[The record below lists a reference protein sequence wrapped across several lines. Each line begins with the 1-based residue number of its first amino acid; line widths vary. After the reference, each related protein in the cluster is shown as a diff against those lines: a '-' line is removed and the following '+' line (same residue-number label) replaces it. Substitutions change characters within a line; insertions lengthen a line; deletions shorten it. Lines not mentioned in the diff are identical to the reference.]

1 MAATLKA
8 VAATDNRI
16 INLEKDGCLLKAIC
30 FAIMVAMLKI
40 TICLCR
46 KTKDVFRFGCILVKL
61 VVTTNY
67 FYQ

>member
-1 MAATLKA
+1 MAATLNA
-8 VAATDNRI
+8 VAATDKRI
-16 INLEKDGCLLKAIC
+16 INREKDGCLLKAIRL
-30 FAIMVAMLKI
+30 AMIVAMLKI